1 MTEDEAKTKWCPM
14 VRHEGDENGSFN
26 RGNPGDEINDHDKN
40 RGTLCNCIASDC
52 MMWVVDTP
60 KGSSRSEGMTV
71 NSTHEYGHCGLAK

>member
-1 MTEDEAKTKWCPM
+1 MTEDQAKTKWCPM
-14 VRHEGDENGSFN
+14 VRVIIGPDNAAWQSSMLTN
-26 RGNPGDEINDHDKN
+26 RGDIPAANTN
-40 RGTLCNCIASDC
+40 LLCIASDC